1 MTVPSFATLS
11 PSYDR
16 LWAELVPTPS
26 HVPALTKICQ
36 GLLTHK
42 ATYQGVAQTVWN
54 DPDLWWYVAIT
65 DQMEGGGGACT
76 YLGNGQSLN
85 RVTTEVPAGRGPFAN
100 FHDGAVDAL
109 TGSGGTSKPVP
120 APTSIA
126 HAAYLWEGYNGW
138 GYLNKPINDPYLAS
152 QSNEYTSGKYVADHV
167 YDANAVSAQPG
178 ALTILKVLVGL
189 DPTLFAQA
197 PAIAAPIPLQ
207 PQQAPLPSTTEEIP
221 SMTATAAAPVPQI
234 DFAAQFAALQ
244 ANINALQKQLTV
256 FVPGAPS
263 PAAVA
268 ASAGAA
274 AAPAFVLPP
283 LPPQIDLASMLA
295 HLDVLMPIATIVMSA
310 IPGAAPFAP
319 LLMVAQKALHAVA
332 DVTTAMQSNPAALP
346 GALGTHLAGIAPL
359 LDQLK
364 TVFPQLPWLSTI
376 ETVVGNAAKALPGPV
391 TAKGTSP

>member
-1 MTVPSFATLS
+1 MTPTFAALA
-11 PSYDR
+11 PSYER

-36 GLLTHK
+36 TLLAHK
-42 ATYQGVAQTVWN
+42 ATYQQVSQTVWGS
-54 DPDLWWYVAIT
+54 PDYWWYVAIT
-65 DQMEGGGGACT
+65 DQMEGGGGANT
-76 YLGNGQSLN
+76 YLGNGQSLHYK
-85 RVTTEVPAGRGPFAN
+85 TTEVPAGRGPFAD

-109 TGSGGTSKPVP
+109 TGSGGQSKVVP
-120 APTSIA
+120 APTSVA
-126 HAAYLWEGYNGW
+126 HAAYLWESYNGW
-138 GYLNKPINDPYLAS
+138 GYLSKPINDPYLAA

-167 YDANAVSAQPG
+167 YDANAVSQQPG
-178 ALTILKVLVGL
+178 ALTVLKVLVGL

-197 PAIAAPIPLQ
+197 PAIDAPIPLQ
-207 PQQAPLPSTTEEIP
+207 PQQEIP
-221 SMTATAAAPVPQI
+221 PVTATAVAPVPQI

-263 PAAVA
+263 PAAAA

-274 AAPAFVLPP
+274 AAPASMLPP
-283 LPPQIDLASMLA
+283 LPPQIDLASILA

-319 LLMVAQKALHAVA
+319 LLTVAQKALHAIA
-332 DVTTAMQSNPAALP
+332 DVTTAMQTNPAGLP

-364 TVFPQLPWLSTI
+364 TVFPQLPWLATI
-376 ETVVGNAAKALPGPV
+376 ETIVGNAAKALPAPV